1 MHRIGYRVEKV
12 WSVKKKFKN
21 AHNLFVIKD
30 IDLKIIFLKN
40 HSKMDVEKCVTF
52 KYLFKTKKKFCNFLT
67 IFFAFFLPSIA
78 SKLLKL

>member
-52 KYLFKTKKKFCNFLT
+52 
-67 IFFAFFLPSIA
+67 
-78 SKLLKL
+78 